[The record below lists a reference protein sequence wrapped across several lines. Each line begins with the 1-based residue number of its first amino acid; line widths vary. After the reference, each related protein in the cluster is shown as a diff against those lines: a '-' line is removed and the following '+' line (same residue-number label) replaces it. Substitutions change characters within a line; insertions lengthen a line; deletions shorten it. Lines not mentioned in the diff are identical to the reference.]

1 MTKLIS
7 LSALFLL
14 LSPITPVWTAPA
26 SSFDGAGILISAGQY
41 GVSKIEDL
49 GLSQAHHLFARQAEQ
64 SCENRCKRSCK
75 YSKIRAQ
82 PSCRCVCPP
91 KTKAQGKICVPDVDS
106 GGDCPSGKQKNDKN
120 ECVDKPEDCPLGKQK
135 NDKNECVDKPK
146 DTSKEDKY
154 QEKKKVEKKKWLDG
168 KKERDAKKKAK
179 AYEKKR
185 AVETQKYKA
194 REQERNDRKRKTG
207 RMGKCILLVTVV
219 LGVEEAEQL
228 SDNYF
233 SEDVLTSRELD
244 QYWPSDVPLDSAID
258 DKLDTDEYTDQWAE
272 DLEIPDNLDVPDDPK
287 RRSLPAETANS
298 YESPHKKVKRFF
310 WALIPAIVGAAARI
324 GTAVASAGSRIAAIA
339 ARGFRITKAGAQK
352 VSKSDQLKTIGDKI
366 AKNKNWQ
373 KCLRG
378 EKPSK

>member
-1 MTKLIS
+1 
-7 LSALFLL
+7 
-14 LSPITPVWTAPA
+14 WTAPA
-26 SSFDGAGILISAGQY
+26 SSFDGASILISAGQY

-75 YSKIRAQ
+75 YGKIRVQ

-91 KTKAQGKICVPDVDS
+91 KTKAQGKICVPDVNN

-194 REQERNDRKRKTG
+194 KEQERNDRKRKTG

-219 LGVEEAEQL
+219 LGVEEAEQF

-233 SEDVLTSRELD
+233 SED
-244 QYWPSDVPLDSAID
+244 
-258 DKLDTDEYTDQWAE
+258 
-272 DLEIPDNLDVPDDPK
+272 
-287 RRSLPAETANS
+287 
-298 YESPHKKVKRFF
+298 
-310 WALIPAIVGAAARI
+310 
-324 GTAVASAGSRIAAIA
+324 
-339 ARGFRITKAGAQK
+339 
-352 VSKSDQLKTIGDKI
+352 
-366 AKNKNWQ
+366 
-373 KCLRG
+373 
-378 EKPSK
+378 